1 MNSNIIK
8 IGARTIRVCKEAAI
22 AILDYYYITDSLE
35 HDKNTNKICWGYQL
49 LIINWCKLIQKE
61 FMIDEWI
68 IKNILSFINVF
79 YSVWLQ
85 IIGLSRL

>member
-35 HDKNTNKICWGYQL
+35 HDKNTNKICFGYQL
-49 LIINWCKLIQKE
+49 LIIN
-61 FMIDEWI
+61 
-68 IKNILSFINVF
+68 
-79 YSVWLQ
+79 
-85 IIGLSRL
+85 